1 MLMEEMVFWTEEEEE
16 NNTKN
21 YCENFIEYILEYMIT
36 DYFLELN
43 MEELYNKSMEKL
55 EIADDFSESS
65 LYYDF
70 KYEYSI

>member
-21 YCENFIEYILEYMIT
+21 YCENFIENILEYMIT

-55 EIADDFSESS
+55 EIADDFSENS